1 MKIAFCGH
9 SGFIQNSCDE
19 RKALEILESKVK
31 NEPCEF
37 FLGEYGGFDS
47 FAYSCANKFKST
59 HQNAKL
65 IFITPYIHSN
75 KLNKYESNRFDLIIY
90 PELESIPPKYA
101 ILHRNKWIVEQVD
114 IIIAYITHDY
124 GGAYK
129 MYQLAKAK
137 KKEIYNIAPNS
148 NNKL

>member
-47 FAYSCANKFKST
+47 F
-59 HQNAKL
+59 H
-65 IFITPYIHSN
+65 
-75 KLNKYESNRFDLIIY
+75 
-90 PELESIPPKYA
+90 
-101 ILHRNKWIVEQVD
+101 
-114 IIIAYITHDY
+114 IAVQIN
-124 GGAYK
+124 
-129 MYQLAKAK
+129 LR
-137 KKEIYNIAPNS
+137 APTKTQS
-148 NNKL
+148 